1 MKQGDVAASKSA
13 YEESLRLHDEAGQKS
28 ATTFPLCGLGE
39 LMLYSG
45 DLTGARQRFEKSE
58 AIAHE
63 TDEKPLL
70 PAALS
75 GMGEVFLQQGYFSN
89 ARQVYEQ
96 ALKID
101 KDFGYKAEAAEMLL
115 GLAHVELAE
124 GHPAEAE
131 SSILEAL
138 KEFRAGKLRD
148 DEIMGHTVLAQ
159 ALVAEG
165 KTNEARE
172 EIGLAKGLAVKTQN
186 RLVGLELAIAEARV
200 LFAGSKF
207 TEATR
212 ILAPAQAEAEKL
224 GLARYDLEAR
234 LIMAELEIASGN
246 VGVGREHLAAIG
258 KEASAKG
265 FMLFAHNANAL

>member
-13 YEESLRLHDEAGQKS
+13 YEESLRLHEEAGQKS

-39 LMLYSG
+39 LLLYSG

-75 GMGEVFLQQGYFSN
+75 GMGEVFLQQGQFSD

-115 GLAHVELAE
+115 GLAQVKVAE

-138 KEFRAGKLRD
+138 KEFRAGRLRD
-148 DEIMGHTVLAQ
+148 DEIHMLVSRVVSMGNCFGYPSFPASRPLPERRSKCTKISRTFSALSSNRQPVL
-159 ALVAEG
+159 
-165 KTNEARE
+165 RE
-172 EIGLAKGLAVKTQN
+172 
-186 RLVGLELAIAEARV
+186 
-200 LFAGSKF
+200 S
-207 TEATR
+207 
-212 ILAPAQAEAEKL
+212 
-224 GLARYDLEAR
+224 
-234 LIMAELEIASGN
+234 
-246 VGVGREHLAAIG
+246 
-258 KEASAKG
+258 
-265 FMLFAHNANAL
+265 